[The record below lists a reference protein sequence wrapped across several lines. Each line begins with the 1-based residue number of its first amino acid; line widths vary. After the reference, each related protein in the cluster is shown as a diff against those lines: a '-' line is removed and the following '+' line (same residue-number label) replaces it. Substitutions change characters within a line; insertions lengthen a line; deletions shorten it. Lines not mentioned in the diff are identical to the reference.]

1 MEPLTDIIIKIALST
16 LFGGLVGL
24 ERELKH
30 KPAGLRTTIL
40 ICLGSTVF
48 MIVGINI
55 TKMFGGISDPARIA
69 AQVVTGIGFIG
80 AGAIIQSRGS
90 VQGLTTAASIW
101 VVAGIGMAV
110 GNGFYLMASCV
121 TLSVMIVLNLI
132 LFIEKALKS
141 GKPQQYVII
150 SKSTECIFNA
160 LKKIQLLPALTL
172 EKLKIEK
179 TDNNVAFIISCE
191 GKSDIQDKVFENI
204 GNTEGI
210 EKIEKL

>member
-1 MEPLTDIIIKIALST
+1 MESLTDIIIKIALSL

-141 GKPQQYVII
+141 GKPQQYIII

-160 LKKIQLLPALTL
+160 LKKIQFLPTLTL
-172 EKLKIEK
+172 EKLEK

-204 GNTEGI
+204 GKTEGI